1 MCKVHLNVCSYHV
14 TYAFQSE
21 STLNFKELLARSRR
35 KIYSLSDCNRTQI
48 HSHLVHK
55 RTLNH
60 IANWAN
66 DWAVLRVLIST
77 VHLTICSYH
86 VTYVLERESSLY
98 SCLNVKELLARSR
111 GEIWSLSECN
121 WTRTHN
127 HLVHKETLNHLANWP
142 NDWAALWV
150 LICTVYL
157 TACSYHVMY
166 VFQSESTLCSCQSL
180 KLQISYLLLARCS
193 LTFRQL

>member
-21 STLNFKELLARSRR
+21 STLNFKDFYARSRR
-35 KIYSLSDCNRTQI
+35 KIY
-48 HSHLVHK
+48 LVHK
-55 RTLNH
+55 RTLSH

-66 DWAVLRVLIST
+66 DWAVLWVLIST

-86 VTYVLERESSLY
+86 VTYILESESSLY

-127 HLVHKETLNHLANWP
+127 HLVHKQTLNHLANWS
-142 NDWAALWV
+142 NDWAVLWV

-166 VFQSESTLCSCQSL
+166 VF
-180 KLQISYLLLARCS
+180 
-193 LTFRQL
+193 